1 MRTQWKFGHHGSLDT
16 DIGLE
21 DLEHKREEPG
31 KTEVFVGWIRSFEMA
46 GSATERIGFER
57 IFN

>member
-1 MRTQWKFGHHGSLDT
+1 MDT
-16 DIGLE
+16 DLGLE